1 MSKFCF
7 MDKTKSNKHFIL
19 GSSSKRRLEL
29 LGQIGIKPNLIL
41 SPNIDEKIFSKE
53 LPRTYVK
60 RMSLEKNRVFQQ
72 KYSQSIIL
80 TADTVVSVG
89 RRILPKTIDIK
100 KAEECLKLISGRR
113 HKVFTSF
120 TLYTPPNTIKTNTI
134 QSIIKFKRLHPDEIS
149 YYLASKEWEG
159 KAGGYAIQGIAASF
173 VNFISGSYSNVVGLP
188 LAELYRALI
197 FLGYKF
203 KNDQ

>member
-1 MSKFCF
+1 
-7 MDKTKSNKHFIL
+7 MDRTKLNKHFIL
-19 GSSSKRRLEL
+19 ASSSKRRLEL
-29 LGQIGIKPNLIL
+29 LSQIGIKPDLIL
-41 SPNIDEKIFSKE
+41 SPNIDENIFSKE
-53 LPRTYVK
+53 LPRIYAE

-72 KYSQSIIL
+72 KYPESIIL

-89 RRILPKTIDIK
+89 RRILPKTMDLNT
-100 KAEECLKLISGRR
+100 AERCLKLISGRR

-120 TLYTPPNTIKTNTI
+120 TIYSPNSSLKTKTI

-188 LAELYRALI
+188 LAEIYRLLI
-197 FLGYKF
+197 SIGYNF
-203 KNDQ
+203 KND

>member
-1 MSKFCF
+1 
-7 MDKTKSNKHFIL
+7 MDKTKLNKHFIL
-19 GSSSKRRLEL
+19 ASSSKRRLEL
-29 LGQIGIKPNLIL
+29 LSQIGVKPDLIL

-53 LPRTYVK
+53 LPHIYVK

-72 KYSQSIIL
+72 KYPESTIL

-89 RRILPKTIDIK
+89 RRILPKTMDIN

-120 TLYTPPNTIKTNTI
+120 TLHTPNSSLKTKTIK
-134 QSIIKFKRLHPDEIS
+134 SIIKFKRLHPDEIS
-149 YYLASKEWEG
+149 YYLASKEWKG

-173 VNFISGSYSNVVGLP
+173 INFISGSYSNVVGLP
-188 LAELYRALI
+188 LAELYRLLI
-197 FLGYKF
+197 SIGYNF
-203 KNDQ
+203 KND

>member
-1 MSKFCF
+1 
-7 MDKTKSNKHFIL
+7 MDKTKLNKHFIL
-19 GSSSKRRLEL
+19 ASSSKRRLEL
-29 LGQIGIKPNLIL
+29 LSQIGVKPDLIL

-53 LPRTYVK
+53 LPHIYVK

-72 KYSQSIIL
+72 KYPQSIIL

-89 RRILPKTIDIK
+89 RRILPKTTDVNL
-100 KAEECLKLISGRR
+100 AEECLKLISGRR

-120 TLYTPPNTIKTNTI
+120 TLYSPNSSLKTKTI
-134 QSIIKFKRLHPDEIS
+134 QSIIKFKRLHPNEIS
-149 YYLASKEWEG
+149 NYLDTKEWKG

-188 LAELYRALI
+188 LAEIYRVLI
-197 FLGYKF
+197 SIGYKF
-203 KNDQ
+203 KND